1 MSDAAVSGAGT
12 ARATAGALSG
22 APQLDARQEAGPAG
36 PGVIVVAG

>member
-12 ARATAGALSG
+12 ARAPAGALFA
-22 APQLDARQEAGPAG
+22 APQLHARQEAGPAG